1 MRVLSAGLE
10 FAPDE
15 SMQRGDT
22 SASQRFDFPPEVTL
36 MSMTDAKSYIRYA
49 NSAFLK
55 VSGFALNE
63 LQGRPHNVVRHP
75 DMPKEAFADLWAT
88 IKRGEAWTALVKN
101 LRADGIGH
109 YWVRANVTPV
119 RQGDAIVG
127 YMSVR
132 TRPSDD
138 EVEQAAALYR
148 RFREGRARGLA
159 FHKGLIVRKGW
170 LGWTR
175 IGQVLPVRWRIRLAL
190 AGVALACLAP
200 MAAGGPGLMV
210 LPGLLTVGAACW
222 WLERRIA
229 GPLAHMLTQ
238 AKAVAAGQVGNDMYL
253 NRTDEIGMALR
264 AINQSGLNLRA
275 LVGDVA
281 EQMYG
286 MLQGNEQIAQGNR
299 ELVHHTE
306 QTRSHL
312 QETAV
317 AAQQIAAVVEAS
329 TDTTRKAREL
339 TDQAS
344 QAVARGG
351 DVIGA
356 VVASLQ
362 DISHS
367 NNQVASIN
375 NLIDSIA
382 FQTNLLALNA
392 AVEAAQAGPAG
403 RGFAVV
409 AAEIRNLAQR
419 SAGAAQDV
427 RRLIEASVGKSR
439 SVALQA
445 EEAGKAMAEIVDRVQ
460 SVNALIAELS
470 SGAESQSVG
479 VVQVSGAVA
488 QVDAMTQENA
498 ELLGQVSEAVEVLL
512 GRTRRLIDAIQAFDR
527 GNTLGMDFARM
538 STASFV
544 LEDDI
549 APPPQALALR

>member
-10 FAPDE
+10 WVPDE
-15 SMQRGDT
+15 PKERDDQSSTR
-22 SASQRFDFPPEVTL
+22 RFDFPPEVTL
-36 MSMTDAKSYIRYA
+36 MSVTDAKSYIRYA

-55 VSGFALNE
+55 VSGFALSE
-63 LQGRPHNVVRHP
+63 LQGRPHNIVRHP

-88 IKRGEAWTALVKN
+88 IKRGDAWTALVKN
-101 LRADGIGH
+101 LRADGLGH

-138 EVEQAAALYR
+138 EVEQASALYQ

-159 FHKGLIVRKGW
+159 FHKGLIVRRGW

-175 IGQVLPVRWRIRLAL
+175 IGQVLPVRWRIRLAMG
-190 AGVALACLAP
+190 GVAVAGLAP
-200 MAAGGPGLMV
+200 IAASLPWFMLLPLPLAACAAG
-210 LPGLLTVGAACW
+210 W

-229 GPLAHMLTQ
+229 KPLAHMLAQ
-238 AKAVAAGQVGNDMYL
+238 AKAVAAGQAGADMYL
-253 NRTDEIGMALR
+253 NRADEIGMALR

-281 EQMYG
+281 EQMQG
-286 MLQGNEQIAQGNR
+286 MFQGNEQIAQGNQA
-299 ELVHHTE
+299 LVHHTE
-306 QTRSHL
+306 QTRNHL

-317 AAQQIAAVVEAS
+317 AAQQIAAVVEQS
-329 TDTTRKAREL
+329 THTALEARQL

-351 DVIGA
+351 EVIGA

-367 NNQVASIN
+367 NSQVAQIN
-375 NLIDSIA
+375 NLIDNIA

-403 RGFAVV
+403 KGFAVV

-419 SAGAAQDV
+419 SAGAAKDV
-427 RRLIEASVGKSR
+427 RRLIEANVGKSR
-439 SVALQA
+439 SVAEQA
-445 EEAGKAMAEIVDRVQ
+445 AQAGEVMAEIVERVQ
-460 SVNALIAELS
+460 NVNTLIAELS
-470 SGAESQSVG
+470 CGAESQSAG
-479 VVQVSGAVA
+479 VIQVSGAVA
-488 QVDAMTQENA
+488 QVDAMTQDNA
-498 ELLGQVSEAVEVLL
+498 ALLGQVSEAVDMLL
-512 GRTRRLIDAIQAFDR
+512 GRTKRLIDAIQAFDR
-527 GNTLGMDFARM
+527 NNTLGMDFARM
-538 STASFV
+538 ATFV
-544 LEDDI
+544 EVLDKEES
-549 APPPQALALR
+549 ALAQPLALR